1 MKELYDMEL
10 EQAEALLRER
20 GRDPADFSF
29 EREFLEPDPD
39 GGGMFTVQYA
49 VLITHKPSGAT
60 MTPIGG
66 IGMDWVGR
74 FANKL
79 DGGTFG

>member
-1 MKELYDMEL
+1 MELYDMEL
-10 EQAEALLRER
+10 EKARALLTAN
-20 GRDPADFSF
+20 GRNPEDFTF

-49 VLITHKPSGAT
+49 VVITNTRTGKE

-74 FANKL
+74 FESKL
-79 DGGTFG
+79 DAGHFD